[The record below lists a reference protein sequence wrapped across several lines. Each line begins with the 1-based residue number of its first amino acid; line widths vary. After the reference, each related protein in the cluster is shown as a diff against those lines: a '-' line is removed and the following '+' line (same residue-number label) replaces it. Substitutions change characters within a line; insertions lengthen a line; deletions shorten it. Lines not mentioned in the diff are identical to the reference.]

1 MDPSQKCILTLE
13 QNDLDLDFYC
23 RAIVHADVE
32 RLMRVSCPNV
42 YLGAHHA
49 GARIASNAHV
59 AVDAVFGAHL
69 LLVCSTRLLT
79 RSGAGG
85 GRHAQQH

>member
-1 MDPSQKCILTLE
+1 MDPSQKCILTSE

-59 AVDAVFGAHL
+59 AVDAVFGAHF
-69 LLVCSTRLLT
+69 SPRL
-79 RSGAGG
+79 
-85 GRHAQQH
+85 QHSLAHEI